1 MERDCGERS
10 TGVEY
15 LKYRLTGFGQA
26 YYLKRAVGVIK
37 WGKARTLNR
46 IVHMRSGGHVLGKLG
61 RLFGVGD
68 AQGRCSACAV
78 GERDSPTHLVFGC
91 STTDSL
97 RVPFWQVLE
106 KVAGAT
112 YARSVRESQPAKQ
125 WAELM
130 SWLDGEGP
138 FEDEE
143 FDEVFF
149 AFVQMLA
156 TQLKVHPSWG

>member
-1 MERDCGERS
+1 M
-10 TGVEY
+10 
-15 LKYRLTGFGQA
+15 
-26 YYLKRAVGVIK
+26 
-37 WGKARTLNR
+37 
-46 IVHMRSGGHVLGKLG
+46 
-61 RLFGVGD
+61 
-68 AQGRCSACAV
+68 
-78 GERDSPTHLVFGC
+78 
-91 STTDSL
+91 
-97 RVPFWQVLE
+97 
-106 KVAGAT
+106 AGAT
-112 YARSVRESQPAKQ
+112 YASSVRESQPAKQ

>member
-1 MERDCGERS
+1 M
-10 TGVEY
+10 
-15 LKYRLTGFGQA
+15 
-26 YYLKRAVGVIK
+26 
-37 WGKARTLNR
+37 NR
-46 IVHMRSGGHVLGKLG
+46 IVHMRSGGHILGKIG

-68 AQGRCSACAV
+68 PQGRCTACTT
-78 GERDSPTHLVFGC
+78 GQRDSPIHLVFGC

-106 KVAGAT
+106 KVAGVT
-112 YARSVRESQPAKQ
+112 YARRVKESQPAKQ
-125 WAELM
+125 WEELM

-143 FDEVFF
+143 FDEVFV
-149 AFVQMLA
+149 AFVEIMA